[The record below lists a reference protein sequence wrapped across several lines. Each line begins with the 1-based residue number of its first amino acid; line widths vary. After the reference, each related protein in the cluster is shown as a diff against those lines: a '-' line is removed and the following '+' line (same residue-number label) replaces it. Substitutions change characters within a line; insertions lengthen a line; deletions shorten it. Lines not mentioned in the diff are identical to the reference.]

1 MASNKA
7 FVKLFWQPEVNPHT
21 KMEVKKKN
29 CYLKWFPVLQWFTL
43 ASACLREIGRE
54 RGETERQREKNKMQK
69 HRVC

>member
-7 FVKLFWQPEVNPHT
+7 FVKLVWQPEVNPHK

-43 ASACLREIGRE
+43 ASVCLREIGRE
-54 RGETERQREKNKMQK
+54 RGRD
-69 HRVC
+69 